1 VFELMW
7 RYGARDFRS
16 IGHKAIFAANSW
28 RTLQCVGW
36 QHAEPVLRSLV
47 YALLNREGEPGNPAT
62 NDYAADRPGRHNT
75 DLAKQLRPDWLDG
88 KTDAAATEEMLEV
101 LRTGSELEA
110 PAAAVRLINGGA
122 SPQSVWDALL
132 AAAGELTMRKAGI
145 VSLHAVTSSNALR
158 YAFGTSADEQTRRM
172 MLLQNAS
179 FVPLFRQALGKA
191 DDRRIDKLEADAPAA
206 DGKAAVA
213 DIFAE
218 ASHDRMAAA
227 RKALAY
233 LRQNPQ
239 PHDLIDMA
247 RLMVFL
253 KGNDAHD
260 YKFSSAL
267 LEDWNRLTS
276 PWRERY
282 LAAGM
287 FLLRGSGG
295 PDNKLVQR
303 IRTAMA

>member
-1 VFELMW
+1 V
-7 RYGARDFRS
+7 
-16 IGHKAIFAANSW
+16 K
-28 RTLQCVGW
+28 
-36 QHAEPVLRSLV
+36 
-47 YALLNREGEPGNPAT
+47 
-62 NDYAADRPGRHNT
+62 
-75 DLAKQLRPDWLDG
+75 
-88 KTDAAATEEMLEV
+88 
-101 LRTGSELEA
+101 
-110 PAAAVRLINGGA
+110 LINNGA

-158 YAFGTSADEQTRRM
+158 YAFDTAADEQTRRM
-172 MLLQNAS
+172 LLLQNSS

-191 DDRRIDKLEADAPAA
+191 EDRRIDRLEAEPPSGDDANA
-206 DGKAAVA
+206 GVA

-218 ASHDRMAAA
+218 ASRDRMAAA

-233 LRQNPQ
+233 LKHNPQ
-239 PHDLIDMA
+239 PRDLIDTA
-247 RLMVFL
+247 RVLVFL

-267 LEDWNRLTS
+267 LEDWSRLSS

-303 IRTAMA
+303 TRAALA